1 MKKLFYV
8 SYVFYLSGCRVG
20 HGDIRLESETTGDHI
35 EMSWETMESF
45 KSVIKEAVKN
55 NIGYD
60 PESVFITFM
69 QPLEEHNPD
78 VNLTVNVS
86 YVDKED

>member
-8 SYVFYLSGCRVG
+8 SYVFYLSGGRVG
-20 HGDIRLESETTGDHI
+20 HGDLKIESETSGDHI

-45 KSVIKEAVKN
+45 KSIIKEAVEN
-55 NIGYD
+55 STGHN
-60 PESVFITFM
+60 PVSVIITFI

-78 VNLTVNVS
+78 VNLTVNS
-86 YVDKED
+86 KED

>member
-8 SYVFYLSGCRVG
+8 SYVFYLSGGRVG
-20 HGDIRLESETTGDHI
+20 HGDLRLESETTGDHI

-45 KSVIKEAVKN
+45 KTVIREAIKDN
-55 NIGYD
+55 TGYV
-60 PESVFITFM
+60 PESIFISFM

-78 VNLTVNVS
+78 VNLTVNAKIG
-86 YVDKED
+86 D

>member
-8 SYVFYLSGCRVG
+8 SYVFYISGGRVG
-20 HGDIRLESETTGDHI
+20 HGDLIIESETSSDHI

-45 KSVIKEAVKN
+45 KAVIMKAIKDN
-55 NIGYD
+55 SGYI
-60 PESVFITFM
+60 PQSVFISFI

-78 VNLTVNVS
+78 VELTINA
-86 YVDKED
+86 KTED

>member
-8 SYVFYLSGCRVG
+8 SYVFYLLNGRVG
-20 HGDIRLESETTGDHI
+20 HGDIRLESETSGDHI

-45 KSVIKEAVKN
+45 KTVIKKAIEGNTGFV
-55 NIGYD
+55 
-60 PESVFITFM
+60 PESIFISFI

-78 VNLTVNVS
+78 VNLTIT
-86 YVDKED
+86 EA

>member
-8 SYVFYLSGCRVG
+8 SYVFYLSGGRIG
-20 HGDIRLESETTGDHI
+20 HGDLRIESETSGDHI

-45 KSVIKEAVKN
+45 KAVIMKAIKDNTVY
-55 NIGYD
+55 I
-60 PESVFITFM
+60 PESVFISFI

-78 VNLTVNVS
+78 IELTINA
-86 YVDKED
+86 KTED

>member
-8 SYVFYLSGCRVG
+8 SYVFYLSGGRVG
-20 HGDIRLESETTGDHI
+20 HGDLRIESETSGDHI

-45 KSVIKEAVKN
+45 KAVIEEAIKDN
-55 NIGYD
+55 TGYD
-60 PESVFITFM
+60 PESIFISFM

-78 VNLTVNVS
+78 VNLTVNA
-86 YVDKED
+86 KIEG